1 MTLRVILQEVC
12 AQTPVIVKV
21 DIFGGLTEVAIFL
34 SPDNSI
40 IVHEMVAQRQLRIM
54 ELTVIPRQ

>member
-21 DIFGGLTEVAIFL
+21 DILGSFIEMIMFL

-40 IVHEMVAQRQLRIM
+40 VVHEMLA
-54 ELTVIPRQ
+54 